1 MENEPVPKRRR
12 TASPPLVQDSNSS
25 LHPPILPQDEKLPGG
40 ADDKAY
46 QQHLE
51 RAFADPRF
59 RATLA
64 QIFNK
69 YDGKSAET
77 AEAIDPALCTI
88 PAGDINLVDP
98 TINAQLGTLAHP
110 DSLPYHLDTQQ
121 CDPRE
126 DEAGTVNY
134 QVDQTNETPVTY
146 APDTAPPAYMPA
158 VAGSIHSG
166 FVQNWYGN
174 PFPGSGPYAPP
185 WDGFSGQFPVPN
197 GAPMPPGPWIAP
209 ENLTY
214 GPATWPPQ
222 GMQPASNI
230 PTLQLDPALMPSHF
244 TLGYESTDNC
254 PPEMEI
260 TYDALGRKRRR
271 RPPQP
276 RFSKNG
282 KRLGRP
288 PKPSDAPGAPTG
300 DVSVPDGDVSVP
312 DGDAGVPSGDTGAY
326 DGGGEDNGGLPDLE
340 NPAGE
345 FGDEDDDTLWGEL
358 AEALKLASN
367 ATSKK
372 RNRDGTKPASKGEN
386 SGTESDGAA
395 ERDRDASKA
404 ETMLRKIQKE
414 LIDRAVRRSTAAK
427 EHGDELDVSAEGRR
441 RSGRERKPAN
451 FGEQVSWEKVSA
463 ERRTS
468 YKIKMHLRALSVQAR
483 RERKKKEKEEA
494 EEAAKE
500 KEAAEKAKK
509 EKQQAEE
516 LAAPAAEKATA
527 EESSEEI
534 PSTIPDSQDSVTSLP
549 IRTTPKK
556 PQSTQIMRQTMKNH
570 VNSVVHFEEDD
581 EGISDDQAP
590 AAFSIKNPVFSYKKP
605 EVQVHSFL
613 GENYIDTVYALSDD
627 EAPAL
632 LSALKRVS
640 IGGKKKP
647 PQVPVAVVRRSE
659 AVSVSKQSSS
669 KAVEQTTTAKPV
681 DCHRSKEVTP
691 SNCTD
696 TNVPLDDTMGM
707 TEAVSVPPCKTTE
720 SDEAGRP
727 SLPTGGDGDDSGIDV
742 RSEQAS
748 SEQASNEAAERQP
761 VSSISVPAEPPFQDD
776 NLLGAADI
784 LDSLDVMS
792 EVEDASSSPISQYDF
807 AKEDTHIN
815 NMAVAST
822 NSEPVPSPSIVP
834 EQPMFVDEEPMY
846 ESMDIFEDVA
856 ADIPLT
862 GEETEMEYTQ
872 TVEPTT
878 KVPEQSAQKN
888 RPVEKE
894 PEQVPVM
901 MKYEFTKAVF
911 VREEPDKFDIDTEE
925 NTRSYQSN
933 LVPVS
938 PAPRRPLPQQSKSKR
953 HDNRKSITSLT
964 SMTSTPNA
972 TSKESSPSSIGER
985 SRLPSSSSSRTP
997 APVSGT
1003 KSARHGSSS
1012 SRRSLLSLV
1021 GGGEDDIETLIKK
1034 KPTTPAPKQASAVT
1048 PAHYSSKSKTH
1059 RSSSYG
1065 SSSSRRKSKQPSSS
1079 SSSSLTRLSLGALS
1093 SFSRDKSKSSRDR
1106 QEAKERRRKSASA
1119 APPSVDASAEQ
1130 KGTCGIDGYTC
1141 GRDFCFTCL

>member
-12 TASPPLVQDSNSS
+12 TASPPLVQESNNSV
-25 LHPPILPQDEKLPGG
+25 HPPIPPQDEKLPGG

-88 PAGDINLVDP
+88 PAGDMNLVDP
-98 TINAQLGTLAHP
+98 AMTAQLDTLVHP
-110 DSLPYHLDTQQ
+110 DSLPYHLNIQQ
-121 CDPRE
+121 CDPTE

-146 APDTAPPAYMPA
+146 APGTVPPGYMSAIP
-158 VAGSIHSG
+158 GGIHSG
-166 FVQNWYGN
+166 FVQSWYGN
-174 PFPGSGPYAPP
+174 PFQGSGPYASP
-185 WDGFSGQFPVPN
+185 WDGFPGQFPIPN

-222 GMQPASNI
+222 GMQPASNM
-230 PTLQLDPALMPSHF
+230 PTLQLDPALMPSH
-244 TLGYESTDNC
+244 LALEYESTDNC
-254 PPEMEI
+254 QPEMEI

-288 PKPSDAPGAPTG
+288 PKPSDALGASTG
-300 DVSVPDGDVSVP
+300 DVSVPDGDS
-312 DGDAGVPSGDTGAY
+312 GVPSGDTGAY

-345 FGDEDDDTLWGEL
+345 FGDDDDDTLWGEL
-358 AEALKLASN
+358 AEALKLASK

-372 RNRDGTKPASKGEN
+372 RNRDGTKPAPKGEN

-395 ERDRDASKA
+395 EGDKDASKA
-404 ETMLRKIQKE
+404 ETMLRKIQQE

-427 EHGDELDVSAEGRR
+427 EHGDEPDVSAEGRR

-500 KEAAEKAKK
+500 KEEAEKAKR
-509 EKQQAEE
+509 EKQEAEE
-516 LAAPAAEKATA
+516 LAAAAAAKATA
-527 EESSEEI
+527 EELSEEI
-534 PSTIPDSQDSVTSLP
+534 PSTIPDSQDTVTSLP

-581 EGISDDQAP
+581 EGLSDDQAP
-590 AAFSIKNPVFSYKKP
+590 AAFPIKNPVFSYKKP
-605 EVQVHSFL
+605 EVQMHSFL

-632 LSALKRVS
+632 LSSLKRVS

-647 PQVPVAVVRRSE
+647 SQVAVAIARRRE
-659 AVSVSKQSSS
+659 AISVSKQLSS
-669 KAVEQTTTAKPV
+669 KVAEQTATAKLV
-681 DCHRSKEVTP
+681 ECHVSKEVTP

-696 TNVPLDDTMGM
+696 TTVPLDDTMDM
-707 TEAVSVPPCKTTE
+707 TETVPVPPCKTTE
-720 SDEAGRP
+720 ADEAGTP
-727 SLPTGGDGDDSGIDV
+727 SMPTSGDGDDSGIDV

-748 SEQASNEAAERQP
+748 NEQAERQP
-761 VSSISVPAEPPFQDD
+761 VRSVSVPVEPPVQDD

-792 EVEDASSSPISQYDF
+792 EVEDAPSSPVSHYDF
-807 AKEDTHIN
+807 AKEDTLIN
-815 NMAVAST
+815 KMAAASA
-822 NSEPVPSPSIVP
+822 NNAPVPSIVP
-834 EQPMFVDEEPMY
+834 EQPIFVDEEPMY

-856 ADIPLT
+856 ADRPLV
-862 GEETEMEYTQ
+862 GRETEMEYTQ
-872 TVEPTT
+872 TMEPTM
-878 KVPEQSAQKN
+878 KVPEKSAQKDK
-888 RPVEKE
+888 PEKE
-894 PEQVPVM
+894 PEEVLVM
-901 MKYEFTKAVF
+901 TKYEFSKAAF
-911 VREEPDKFDIDTEE
+911 VREEPDEFDIDAEE
-925 NTRSYQSN
+925 NARPYRSN
-933 LVPVS
+933 HTPVS
-938 PAPRRPLPQQSKSKR
+938 AAPRRPLPQQSKSKR

-964 SMTSTPNA
+964 SMTSTPNS

-997 APVSGT
+997 APVSGI
-1003 KSARHGSSS
+1003 KSARSGSSS
-1012 SRRSLLSLV
+1012 SRRSLLSLI

-1034 KPTTPAPKQASAVT
+1034 KPTTPAPKQAHAVT

-1059 RSSSYG
+1059 GSSSHG

-1093 SFSRDKSKSSRDR
+1093 SFSRDKSRSSRDR

-1130 KGTCGIDGYTC
+1130 KGTCGVDGYTC

>member
-25 LHPPILPQDEKLPGG
+25 VHPPILPQDEKLPGG

-77 AEAIDPALCTI
+77 AEAIDPALCAI
-88 PAGDINLVDP
+88 PAGDINLVAP
-98 TINAQLGTLAHP
+98 AMNAQLDTLVHP

-126 DEAGTVNY
+126 DDAGAVNY
-134 QVDQTNETPVTY
+134 QGDQTNEPPLTY
-146 APDTAPPAYMPA
+146 APDTAPPGYMPA
-158 VAGSIHSG
+158 IPGGIHSG
-166 FVQNWYGN
+166 FVQSWYGN
-174 PFPGSGPYAPP
+174 PFQGSGPYASP
-185 WDGFSGQFPVPN
+185 WDGFPGQYPVPN

-222 GMQPASNI
+222 GMHPASNI
-230 PTLQLDPALMPSHF
+230 PTLHLDPALMPSHL
-244 TLGYESTDNC
+244 TLEYESTDNC
-254 PPEMEI
+254 APEMEI

-288 PKPSDAPGAPTG
+288 PKPSDAPDAPT
-300 DVSVPDGDVSVP
+300 GDVSVP
-312 DGDAGVPSGDTGAY
+312 DGDAGVPGGDTGAY

-395 ERDRDASKA
+395 ERDNDASRA
-404 ETMLRKIQKE
+404 ETMLRKIQQE

-427 EHGDELDVSAEGRR
+427 EHGDEPDVSAEGRR

-500 KEAAEKAKK
+500 KEEAEKAKK

-516 LAAPAAEKATA
+516 LVAAAAGKATA

-534 PSTIPDSQDSVTSLP
+534 PSTIPDSQDTVTSLP

-556 PQSTQIMRQTMKNH
+556 PQSTQILRQTMKNH

-590 AAFSIKNPVFSYKKP
+590 AAFPIKNPVFSYKKP
-605 EVQVHSFL
+605 ETQVHSFL

-647 PQVPVAVVRRSE
+647 PQVPVAVIRRRE

-669 KAVEQTTTAKPV
+669 KVAEQTATAKLV
-681 DCHRSKEVTP
+681 ECHRSKELTP

-696 TNVPLDDTMGM
+696 TNVPIDDTMGI

-748 SEQASNEAAERQP
+748 SEQASNNPAERQP
-761 VSSISVPAEPPFQDD
+761 VRSISVPAEPPFQDD
-776 NLLGAADI
+776 ILLGAADI

-792 EVEDASSSPISQYDF
+792 EVEDAPSSPISHYDF
-807 AKEDTHIN
+807 AKEDTQIN
-815 NMAVAST
+815 NIAAASA
-822 NSEPVPSPSIVP
+822 NSAPLPSPSILP

-846 ESMDIFEDVA
+846 ESMDILEDVA

-862 GEETEMEYTQ
+862 GEETGMEYTQ
-872 TVEPTT
+872 TVESTM
-878 KVPEQSAQKN
+878 KVPEKSAQRDK
-888 RPVEKE
+888 PVAKE
-894 PEQVPVM
+894 PEQVPFM
-901 MKYEFTKAVF
+901 TKYEFTKAIL
-911 VREEPDKFDIDTEE
+911 VREEPDEFDIDTEE
-925 NTRSYQSN
+925 NTRPYRSN
-933 LVPVS
+933 HTPVS
-938 PAPRRPLPQQSKSKR
+938 PAPRRPLPQQNKSKR

-972 TSKESSPSSIGER
+972 TSKKSSPSSIRER
-985 SRLPSSSSSRTP
+985 SKLPSLSSSRTP

-1003 KSARHGSSS
+1003 KGARIGSSS
-1012 SRRSLLSLV
+1012 SRRSLLSLI

-1034 KPTTPAPKQASAVT
+1034 KPTTPAPKQAYAVT

-1059 RSSSYG
+1059 GSSSHG

-1079 SSSSLTRLSLGALS
+1079 SSSSSLTRLSLGTLS

-1119 APPSVDASAEQ
+1119 APTSVDASAEQ
-1130 KGTCGIDGYTC
+1130 KGTCGVDGYTC